1 MTETL
6 DARVQ
11 RLEDLL
17 EIHQLF
23 VDYGLA
29 LDAGDFDTYASLFA
43 KDGEV
48 MIGPMGRAKGR
59 EEIRALM
66 SGMLSGGVGSS
77 FHIISSP
84 QVQLDGDAATSQV
97 MWSVVNLGD
106 DGQAR
111 LTMLG
116 RHRDDLVREDGRWR
130 FARRRGFVDVPRAL
144 PIARAPPT
152 DASRAAAMTD
162 PSPFGVL
169 AETPLTVVVVHRR
182 RPDAAIRTVH
192 ALQRQCDHLRV
203 VIVDNASPAEDRGQ
217 LATLDDVEIVEL
229 EENIGFG
236 PAANVGLRR
245 WLADGEG
252 AWCLVCPHDAT
263 VEPGCLDLLVSAIV
277 SQPPRAWPA
286 PNTPRSG
293 STASRVTT

>member
-1 MTETL
+1 MTESL

-59 EEIRALM
+59 DEIRALM

-84 QVQLDGDAATSQV
+84 QVQLDGDTATSQV
-97 MWSVVNLGD
+97 MWSVVNLDD

-130 FARRRGFVDVPRAL
+130 FAKRRGFVDVPRAL
-144 PIARAPPT
+144 PDRART
-152 DASRAAAMTD
+152 
-162 PSPFGVL
+162 
-169 AETPLTVVVVHRR
+169 
-182 RPDAAIRTVH
+182 
-192 ALQRQCDHLRV
+192 
-203 VIVDNASPAEDRGQ
+203 
-217 LATLDDVEIVEL
+217 
-229 EENIGFG
+229 
-236 PAANVGLRR
+236 
-245 WLADGEG
+245 AD
-252 AWCLVCPHDAT
+252 
-263 VEPGCLDLLVSAIV
+263 
-277 SQPPRAWPA
+277 
-286 PNTPRSG
+286 
-293 STASRVTT
+293 

>member
-48 MIGPMGRAKGR
+48 LIGPMGRAKGR
-59 EEIRALM
+59 EEIQALM
-66 SGMLSGGVGSS
+66 TGMLSGGVGSS

-84 QVQLDGDAATSQV
+84 QVQLDGDTATSQV

-116 RHRDDLVREDGRWR
+116 RHRDDLVREDGRWKI
-130 FARRRGFVDVPRAL
+130 ARRRGFVDIPRGA
-144 PIARAPPT
+144 PIVR
-152 DASRAAAMTD
+152 
-162 PSPFGVL
+162 
-169 AETPLTVVVVHRR
+169 
-182 RPDAAIRTVH
+182 
-192 ALQRQCDHLRV
+192 QR
-203 VIVDNASPAEDRGQ
+203 
-217 LATLDDVEIVEL
+217 
-229 EENIGFG
+229 
-236 PAANVGLRR
+236 
-245 WLADGEG
+245 
-252 AWCLVCPHDAT
+252 
-263 VEPGCLDLLVSAIV
+263 
-277 SQPPRAWPA
+277 
-286 PNTPRSG
+286 
-293 STASRVTT
+293 